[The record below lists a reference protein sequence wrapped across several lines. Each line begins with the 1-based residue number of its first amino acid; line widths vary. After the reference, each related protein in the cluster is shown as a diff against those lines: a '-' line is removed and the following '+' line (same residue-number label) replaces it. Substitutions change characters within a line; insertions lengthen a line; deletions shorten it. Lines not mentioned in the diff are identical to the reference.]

1 MEEIKSREKETEGKE
16 YAGHLISGRKCGK
29 MKNTHK
35 IRGRKERGGNKVKKI
50 VKVLISRL
58 FITVLLIL
66 LQFGYLF
73 YLLLEVGLS
82 LIHI

>member
-35 IRGRKERGGNKVKKI
+35 IRGRKRANHRMPNHKTWEKV
-50 VKVLISRL
+50 
-58 FITVLLIL
+58 
-66 LQFGYLF
+66 
-73 YLLLEVGLS
+73 
-82 LIHI
+82 